1 MNSEYSN
8 SEPIKLSKSS
18 YTILC
23 HKIIY
28 DVNVSILSIQYK
40 CSTTILRDC
49 SFEIRE
55 GGGQFGGRVIKFLT
69 SFLGGFKIYNTRFG
83 GYKFSYIKLLGFNC
97 LAKYSAL
104 QLIKTAFISPFDG

>member
-1 MNSEYSN
+1 MA
-8 SEPIKLSKSS
+8 SKQ
-18 YTILC
+18 C
-23 HKIIY
+23 
-28 DVNVSILSIQYK
+28 
-40 CSTTILRDC
+40 LRDC

-55 GGGQFGGRVIKFLT
+55 GGWTIGGRVIKSLT
-69 SFLGGFKIYNTRFG
+69 SFLGVLKFITPVLG